1 MRFFFEVLICII
13 ICAAGLLSSAA
24 MCMLKFVDFFIK
36 AGYTVFILAAMVL
49 ICIGVVSLLEQPY
62 KK

>member
-24 MCMLKFVDFFIK
+24 MCMLKIAFFIK
-36 AGYTVFILAAMVL
+36 AVYTVFILAAMVL
-49 ICIGVVSLLEQPY
+49 ICIGVVSLLEQPH
-62 KK
+62 KKN